1 MPIISIPLLYHPHE
15 DGGTTDLWNVLLGG
29 VSEVLPSVDPEAP
42 TIETML
48 REMEADL
55 HALLRNTLL
64 EEFLI
69 EFQHEMTEQD
79 ETEETSNV
87 PEEML
92 DSTLN
97 AMVTHEEAKCD
108 CCICRDFVIERK
120 TVCLPC
126 NHTFHYDCIKDWLRR
141 KDQCPMC
148 REHVVVRDSSTS
160 V

>member
-1 MPIISIPLLYHPHE
+1 MISIPLLYHPHE
-15 DGGTTDLWNVLLGG
+15 DQGTTDLWNVLLEG
-29 VSEVLPSVDPEAP
+29 VSDVLPSVPEAP

-55 HALLRNTLL
+55 HILLRNTLL

-69 EFQHEMTEQD
+69 EFQHELGEQND
-79 ETEETSNV
+79 TEETSNV
-87 PEEML
+87 PEELL

-97 AMVTHEEAKCD
+97 AMIAHEEGKCD
-108 CCICRDFVIERK
+108 CCICRDFEIERR

-126 NHTFHYDCIKDWLRR
+126 NHMFHYDCIKDWLRR

-148 REHVVVRDSSTS
+148 RESVVVRDSSTRT
-160 V
+160 